1 MRLSAAERSPAVLKD
16 LSKGIAGGHVLPSA
30 WNFAHERVQMD
41 REIFAAY
48 SAQLKCGK
56 ILCGERRHGRG
67 GLCKSVAEKFFFAT
81 HSANPRWRKNSSR
94 CTLQIQNG
102 RKLLRA
108 VLCKSKMDE
117 NFFAP
122 HSANPKWTKTS
133 SRRTLQIQNGRK
145 ILRAVLCK
153 SKMDANF
160 FAPYSA
166 NPKWTQ
172 TSSRRTLQIQN
183 GRKKAQMAADSLR
196 HAEIPVQ
203 LSQILLAG
211 VTVRNSSSEFPSAS
225 GMRTSIYRRF
235 GSKRQF
241 RSLRGKQPG

>member
-117 NFFAP
+117 KFFALY
-122 HSANPKWTKTS
+122 SANPKWTK
-133 SRRTLQIQNGRK
+133 
-145 ILRAVLCK
+145 
-153 SKMDANF
+153 
-160 FAPYSA
+160 
-166 NPKWTQ
+166 

-203 LSQILLAG
+203 LSQILIAGG
-211 VTVRNSSSEFPSAS
+211 VTVRNSSREFPSAS
-225 GMRTSIYRRF
+225 SMRTSIYRRF
-235 GSKRQF
+235 GSKRQC